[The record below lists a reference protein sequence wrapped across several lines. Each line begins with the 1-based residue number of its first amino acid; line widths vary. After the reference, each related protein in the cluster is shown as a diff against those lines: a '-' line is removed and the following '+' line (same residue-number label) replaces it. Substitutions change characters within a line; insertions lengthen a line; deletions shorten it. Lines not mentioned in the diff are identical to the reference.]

1 VVKPKRGQI
10 SVEYLVIIGFV
21 TIVVIGI
28 LGLALI
34 YSGAI
39 KDKIKISQ
47 VNSFANKIIST
58 AESVFYAGEPSKS
71 TISVYLPENVEE
83 ILISENSLIISIQT
97 STGTNRISFSSK
109 VPISGSIGVFSGL
122 KKIKIEADE
131 EKVNI
136 SPA

>member
-1 VVKPKRGQI
+1 MEPKKGQI

-28 LGLALI
+28 LGIALV

-47 VNSFANKIIST
+47 VTSFANKIIST
-58 AESVFYAGEPSKS
+58 SESVFYAGAPSKS

-83 ILISENSLIISIQT
+83 ILIIEDSLIISIQT
-97 STGTNRISFSSK
+97 STGKNRISFSSK
-109 VPISGSIGVFSGL
+109 VPISGNLGISSGL
-122 KKIKIEADE
+122 KKIKIEAGSERVD
-131 EKVNI
+131 I
-136 SPA
+136 TPA